1 MASWTN
7 RTSLGKL
14 SHSEVKSITF
24 DVFRQWFL
32 ELWRYA
38 ILELYSKTFDAK
50 VVLMV
55 LLVATDV
62 FGRYSRAGGVL

>member
-24 DVFRQWFL
+24 DVFRHWFL

-38 ILELYSKTFDAK
+38 ILELYSKTCDAK
-50 VVLMV
+50 VV